1 MTACER
7 ARMERLTEDCGWT
20 YDMRK
25 KIKQKTEEKLL
36 WKDDDGW
43 KRFGVERWE
52 HCKCEK
58 EIKKERKKE
67 RKP

>member
-36 WKDDDGW
+36 WKDDDG
-43 KRFGVERWE
+43 
-52 HCKCEK
+52 
-58 EIKKERKKE
+58 
-67 RKP
+67 